1 MKHRKLLL
9 AAVAGTGLLAAFA
22 SQALPLDALRFNHT
36 FTDVLKADDREH
48 EGKGHREGHRR
59 HDEDDD
65 RRAANDCRGQGRG
78 DDDDDDDDDDD
89 GRTACGDRGA
99 SMQQNANPPSNSL
112 FTPGSKPR
120 AQMN

>member
-9 AAVAGTGLLAAFA
+9 AAVAGTGILAAFA
-22 SQALPLDALRFNHT
+22 SQALPLDALRFNGAM
-36 FTDVLKADDREH
+36 TDVVKADSREH

-59 HDEDDD
+59 HDDDDD
-65 RRAANDCRGQGRG
+65 RHAANDCRGQGHS
-78 DDDDDDDDDDD
+78 DDDDDDD
-89 GRTACGDRGA
+89 GRAACGGRGVP
-99 SMQQNANPPSNSL
+99 MQQNANPPSNGL